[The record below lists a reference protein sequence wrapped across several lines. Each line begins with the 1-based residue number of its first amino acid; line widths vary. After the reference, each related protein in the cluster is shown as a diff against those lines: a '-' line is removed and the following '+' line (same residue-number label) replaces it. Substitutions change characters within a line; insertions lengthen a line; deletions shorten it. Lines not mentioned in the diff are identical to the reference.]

1 MTSTTSPDLPAI
13 PTPTPVRPAA
23 EMPPRLGRLLS
34 CLALVV
40 AVFDC
45 CFWRVNG
52 MGFSVAVFILALA
65 GLILANRE
73 GWTRR
78 KSSLQLLALLAGAAV
93 AAAIETSTTNAIC
106 LVLLTILLAGD
117 TWFGA
122 VESPWGRSLSQAVAC
137 LMAPGRV
144 FWLSARLME
153 VAFGGGLGWT
163 GGVIGGCLMAI
174 PAIVLALIFGTLL
187 GIGNAVFGN
196 WTSNFFD
203 WFWKELALCLDPA
216 RIVLWLFVA
225 FLAMPLLR
233 PANVSSRWYK
243 WTQNLPRFPELI
255 PNRAA
260 FYSNVMTL
268 VVLNLVFLIA
278 NYADAL
284 FLWSG
289 AAMPAGV
296 PYKSYV
302 HEGVNV
308 LIVTV
313 ILTAVVLTA
322 IFHQSEKVANKPLLK
337 GLALFWIVQNVFL
350 MASVALRIRHYI
362 ETYEMTV
369 ARLGVL
375 IFLLLVATGFA
386 LLTIKIMK
394 GRSLSWLV
402 GGCLAAVFATF
413 YITQFLNLAGWSCDY
428 NIARWEADPTHRI
441 DLWKF
446 YEYGPDA
453 WPALKRARKIDPA
466 IAMLNED
473 PNHGFIT
480 KDEVNLARFD
490 WQHWREFGLRACW
503 NSGALEDKK

>member
-1 MTSTTSPDLPAI
+1 MTTSTSPELPAI
-13 PTPTPVRPAA
+13 PTPTPVRPAT
-23 EMPPRLGRLLS
+23 EPPPRLGRLLS

-45 CFWRVNG
+45 CFWHVNG
-52 MGFSVAVFILALA
+52 MGFSVAVFALALA

-73 GWTRR
+73 GWKHR
-78 KSSLQLLALLAGAAV
+78 KSSILLLALLAGAAV
-93 AAAIETSTTNAIC
+93 AAAIETSTTNTIC
-106 LVLLTILLAGD
+106 LVVLTLLLAGD

-122 VESPWGRSLSQAVAC
+122 VESPWGRWLSQAVAC

-187 GIGNAVFGN
+187 GIGNAVFGS

-233 PANVSSRWYK
+233 PANISSGWYK

-268 VVLNLVFLIA
+268 AVLNLVFLIA
-278 NYADAL
+278 NCADAV
-284 FLWSG
+284 FLWAHHALPPGVTYSG
-289 AAMPAGV
+289 
-296 PYKSYV
+296 YV
-302 HEGVNV
+302 HSGVNS

-313 ILTAVVLTA
+313 LLSAFVLTG
-322 IFHQSEKVANKPLLK
+322 IFHQNLNVARRRELK
-337 GLALFWIVQNVFL
+337 GLGLLWIAQNLFLLV
-350 MASVALRIRHYI
+350 SVVLRLKLYI
-362 ETYEMTV
+362 ERYDMTV
-369 ARLGVL
+369 LRLGVI
-375 IFLLLVATGFA
+375 IFLLLVAAGYG
-386 LLTIKIMK
+386 LLTIKVLREK
-394 GRSLSWLV
+394 SLPWLI
-402 GGCLAAVFATF
+402 GGCILATF
-413 YITQFLNLAGWSCDY
+413 TTFYLVQFLNLAGWSANY
-428 NIARWEADPTHRI
+428 NVTQWEKDKSRSLDVAYLRG
-441 DLWKF
+441 L
-446 YEYGPDA
+446 GPSA
-453 WPALKRARKIDPA
+453 WPALRRAADDGAAWDNYLLIRDIIDQ
-466 IAMLNED
+466 
-473 PNHGFIT
+473 
-480 KDEVNLARFD
+480 DEIIEPRANFD
-490 WQHWREFGLRACW
+490 FQHWREFSLRAYW